1 VRPNDLERAQSH
13 RKNILLGARDSG
25 SIDWRAASWAGF
37 AYTLGVFVFAFVVG
51 AIRVTLVAPR
61 LGTLLA
67 VIMEAPIVLAVSW
80 RVSLW
85 CTRRFNVSR
94 DVRPRILMGAVAFAV
109 LMLLELGFSVLVFG
123 ETVSHYLEKYTSPTG
138 VIGLAM
144 QGCFA
149 TIPWIQSHLQSGA
162 GSSGQDPNA

>member
-1 VRPNDLERAQSH
+1 M
-13 RKNILLGARDSG
+13 KILLGARDSG
-25 SIDWRAASWAGF
+25 SIDCRTASLAAF
-37 AYTLGVFVFAFVVG
+37 AYTLGVFVFAFAAG
-51 AIRVTLVAPR
+51 TIRVTLVAPR

-67 VIMEAPIVLAVSW
+67 VIIEAPIVLAVSW

-94 DVRPRILMGAVAFAV
+94 DARARILMGAVAFAV

-123 ETVSHYLEKYTSPTG
+123 ETVGHYFAKYTSTPG
-138 VIGLAM
+138 VIGLVM

-149 TIPWIQSHLQSGA
+149 TLPWIQSHVRFGT
-162 GSSGQDPNA
+162 G

>member
-1 VRPNDLERAQSH
+1 M
-13 RKNILLGARDSG
+13 LGARDSG
-25 SIDWRAASWAGF
+25 SIDWRAACWAGL
-37 AYTLGVFVFAFVVG
+37 AYTLGVFVFAFAVG

-61 LGTLLA
+61 LSTLLA

-94 DVRPRILMGAVAFAV
+94 DARARILMGAAAFTV

-123 ETVSHYLEKYTSPTG
+123 ETVSHYLGKYTSTTG

-144 QGCFA
+144 QVCFA
-149 TIPWIQSHLQSGA
+149 TLPWIQSHLRSGT
-162 GSSGQDPNA
+162 G

>member
-1 VRPNDLERAQSH
+1 
-13 RKNILLGARDSG
+13 LGARKFG

-37 AYTLGVFVFAFVVG
+37 AYTLGVFVFAFAVG
-51 AIRVTLVAPR
+51 TIRVTLVAPR
-61 LGTLLA
+61 LGTPLA
-67 VIMEAPIVLAVSW
+67 VIIEAPIVLAVSW

-94 DVRPRILMGAVAFAV
+94 DARARILMGAAAFAV

-123 ETVSHYLEKYTSPTG
+123 ETVSHYIAKFTSTPG
-138 VIGLAM
+138 VIGLLM

-149 TIPWIQSHLQSGA
+149 TLPWIQSHLHSGT
-162 GSSGQDPNA
+162 G

>member
-1 VRPNDLERAQSH
+1 MLEAQ
-13 RKNILLGARDSG
+13 DSG
-25 SIDWRAASWAGF
+25 SIDWRAASLAGF
-37 AYTLGVFVFAFVVG
+37 AYTVGVFVFAFAVG

-67 VIMEAPIVLAVSW
+67 VILEAPIVLAVSW

-85 CTRRFNVSR
+85 CTRHFKVSR
-94 DVRPRILMGAVAFAV
+94 DARARILMGATAFAV
-109 LMLLELGFSVLVFG
+109 LMLLELGFAVLVFD
-123 ETVSHYLEKYTSPTG
+123 ETVSHFLGKYTSTTG

-149 TIPWIQSHLQSGA
+149 TLPWIQSHLRSGT
-162 GSSGQDPNA
+162 G

>member
-1 VRPNDLERAQSH
+1 MIWRAQTR

-37 AYTLGVFVFAFVVG
+37 AYTLGVFVFAFAVG
-51 AIRVTLVAPR
+51 TIRVTLVAPR

-67 VIMEAPIVLAVSW
+67 VIIEAPIVLAVSW

-94 DVRPRILMGAVAFAV
+94 DARARILMGAAAFAV
-109 LMLLELGFSVLVFG
+109 LMLLELGFSVLVFR
-123 ETVSHYLEKYTSPTG
+123 ETVSHYLGKYTSTTG

-149 TIPWIQSHLQSGA
+149 TLPWIQSHLRSGT
-162 GSSGQDPNA
+162 G

>member
-1 VRPNDLERAQSH
+1 M
-13 RKNILLGARDSG
+13 LGARNSR

-37 AYTLGVFVFAFVVG
+37 AYTLGVFVFAFAVG
-51 AIRVTLVAPR
+51 TIRVTLVAPR
-61 LGTLLA
+61 LGALLA
-67 VIMEAPIVLAVSW
+67 VIIEAPIVLAASW

-94 DVRPRILMGAVAFAV
+94 DGRTRVLMGAVAFVV
-109 LMLLELGFSVLVFG
+109 LMLLELSFSVLVFD
-123 ETVSHYLEKYTSPTG
+123 ETVSYYLGKYTSTTG

-149 TIPWIQSHLQSGA
+149 TLPWLQSHLRSGT
-162 GSSGQDPNA
+162 G